1 MTIKL
6 PKTPEPFPAP
16 IHFEKQTLQEKEK
29 IAGWRQTIGAILNR
43 KDPRFLVI
51 LGPCSIHDQNGAL
64 AYAHRLKKLSTE
76 LSSQF
81 FFVMRTYVE
90 KGRTRKGWKGFLN
103 DPNLNGSSDLFKG
116 ITLSRSLLKE
126 LTHLDIP
133 CASEFVD
140 PLLAPYY
147 SDWISW
153 GCIGART
160 SNSQPHRQLASSL
173 PFPVGFKNT
182 TDGNIEIA
190 VDGII
195 SALDSHA
202 MLMPSLEGGLSFQH
216 TSGNPFSHLVLRG
229 GTLGPNATSEHL
241 ILASSLLKNAN
252 HSPSLLIDC
261 SHGNSN
267 KFPERQKNI
276 FSFSIEM
283 FSQNHSSVRG
293 ALIESHIEMG
303 AQEMTHSPSPF
314 CSITDPCLSWE
325 ETEVLLQTEAEKYTK
340 NEVLCASSL

>member
-1 MTIKL
+1 MMIKL
-6 PKTPEPFPAP
+6 PKTPTPFPP
-16 IHFEKQTLQEKEK
+16 PLQFEKQTLQEKEK
-29 IAGWRQTIGAILNR
+29 IAEWRHTIEAILTK

-51 LGPCSIHDQNGAL
+51 VGPCSIHDEEGAL
-64 AYAHRLKKLSTE
+64 AYAERLKKLSTN

-103 DPNLNGSSDLFKG
+103 DPNLNHSFDLFKG
-116 ITLSRSLLKE
+116 ITLTRSLLKK
-126 LTHLDIP
+126 LTHLGIP

-140 PLLAPYY
+140 PFLTAYY

-173 PFPVGFKNT
+173 LFPVGFKNT

-195 SALDSHA
+195 SSLDAHA
-202 MLMPSLEGGLSFQH
+202 ILMPAPEGGLSFQH
-216 TSGNPFSHLVLRG
+216 TCGNPFPHLILRG
-229 GTLGPNATSEHL
+229 AKSGPNATSEHL
-241 ILASSLLKNAN
+241 TLATSLLKEAN
-252 HSPSLLIDC
+252 HMPSVLIDC

-267 KFPERQKNI
+267 KFPERQKHI

-283 FSQNHSSVRG
+283 SSQNQFSVRG
-293 ALIESHIEMG
+293 ALLESHMEMG
-303 AQEMTHSPSPF
+303 AQQMTHSPSPF
-314 CSITDPCLSWE
+314 CSITDPCLCWE
-325 ETEVLLQTEAEKYTK
+325 ETELLLQIEAEKYAK
-340 NEVLCASSL
+340 NEMLCASLV